1 MLRFTEYNEIKNY
14 IEGLLEANI
23 QEPRYKAGDM
33 VILKDNKITTFN
45 NQSPFKASKNTI
57 FVKTKKIQTKDEFP
71 KVIEIGDGEPL
82 VTLNVFDDMSK
93 VKSGS
98 ITAVVTWRQNPDT
111 YYNHLKLGDEINWG
125 GSTTTLET
133 AQCIGVFYD
142 GEGDISTL
150 AGKQKIIKKITSIL
164 GNGADWN
171 SKGKSYLLSKLPTLI
186 DKDWIVLLSLI
197 KGMNEFIQ
205 AVVPFS
211 SPKIIHGRIDDYY
224 RSEEDNEQVE
234 VKGIKDNTA
243 DMIVCSSSA
252 GELIK
257 AMKIEKVTHD
267 ARGICETD
275 ISKIQFVQVSLKKS
289 EEGAQLGKATGSIL
303 QKYGVKS
310 YMEIY
315 REVTEEQYHPD
326 YVQYLDEGFGDFI
339 KKSWSKLKNTAKSLV
354 DGFKKLVAGAKKLFR
369 GWVGSMRK
377 VFAQETTSAIKE
389 FSQRFKLN
397 PKDVK
402 SLTESFNTF
411 AETGQIILNE
421 ADEASINVTLKKQ
434 SVVEIKKFVNSIEDR
449 KSSMVALYDQHDYLD
464 HLIEKP
470 GIKVP
475 QPKQFDINVSIKLLA
490 NEVSLRT
497 LNKIFRANAS
507 NMTQLVADM
516 VDIQREIY
524 FGKTTLPLY
533 KVYGKDVDSQSTPYK
548 YLKTASEFSKEKTAQ
563 IGGKDNDFAYPIS
576 GFSMTSQGLYYN
588 VESWIITG
596 VKEARATYAQMRM
609 GTNKAGAFSYVVE
622 GTNEKTQDQYET
634 KFKKK

>member
-1 MLRFTEYNEIKNY
+1 MLRFTEYNEIKSH

-45 NQSPFKASKNTI
+45 NQSSIKVSKNTI
-57 FVKTKKIQTKDEFP
+57 FVKAKKIQTKDEFP

-93 VKSGS
+93 VKSNS
-98 ITAVVTWRQNPDT
+98 MTAVVTWRQNPDT

-142 GEGDISTL
+142 GEGDISTS
-150 AGKQKIIKKITSIL
+150 AGKQKVIKEITSVL
-164 GNGADWN
+164 GKGADWN

-224 RSEEDNEQVE
+224 KSEEDNEQVE
-234 VKGIKDNTA
+234 VKGIKNNTA

-267 ARGICETD
+267 AQGICETD

-315 REVTEEQYHPD
+315 REVTEEQYHSD

-339 KKSWSKLKNTAKSLV
+339 KKSWGKLKNAAKSLA
-354 DGFKKLVAGAKKLFR
+354 DGFKKLIAGAKNLFR
-369 GWVGSMRK
+369 GWVGSMKK
-377 VFAQETTSAIKE
+377 VFAQETTSAIRE
-389 FSQRFKLN
+389 FSQRFNLN

-421 ADEASINVTLKKQ
+421 ADEESINVSLKNQ
-434 SVVEIKKFVNSIEDR
+434 SVTEIKKFVKSIDDR
-449 KSSMVALYDQHDYLD
+449 ASSMVALYDQHDYLD
-464 HLIEKP
+464 HLVEKP
-470 GIKVP
+470 GIRVP
-475 QPKQFDINVSIKLLA
+475 SPKQFDINISIKLLA

-533 KVYGKDVDSQSTPYK
+533 KVYGKDIDKEAPSKPYK
-548 YLKTASEFSKEKTAQ
+548 YLKTASDFSKEKTAQ

-576 GFSMTSQGLYYN
+576 GFSMTSQGSYYN
-588 VESWIITG
+588 IESWIITG

-622 GTNEKTQDQYET
+622 GTNERTQDQYEK
-634 KFKKK
+634 KFK

>member
-1 MLRFTEYNEIKNY
+1 MLRFTEYTEIKNH

-23 QEPRYKAGDM
+23 QEPRYKTGDM
-33 VILKDNKITTFN
+33 VVLKDGKIITFN

-57 FVKTKKIQTKDEFP
+57 FVKVKKIQTKDEFP
-71 KVIEIGDGEPL
+71 EVIEIGDGDPL

-93 VKSGS
+93 VKSNSMTG
-98 ITAVVTWRQNPDT
+98 VVTWRQNPDT

-125 GSTTTLET
+125 RSTTALET

-142 GEGDISTL
+142 GEGDISTSD
-150 AGKQKIIKKITSIL
+150 GKQKIIKEITSVL
-164 GNGADWN
+164 GKSADWN
-171 SKGKSYLLSKLPTLI
+171 KKGKEFLLSKLPTLI

-197 KGMNEFIQ
+197 KGMNEFIRD
-205 AVVPFS
+205 VCGGFS
-211 SPKIIHGRIDDYY
+211 SLNIIHGRIDDYY
-224 RSEEDNEQVE
+224 ASEEENGLTNTEA
-234 VKGIKDNTA
+234 IKNNTA

-257 AMKIEKVTHD
+257 AMKTEKVKSD
-267 ARGICETD
+267 ALGICETD

-315 REVTEEQYHPD
+315 REVTEEQYHSN
-326 YVQYLDEGFGDFI
+326 YVQYLDEGFGDFV
-339 KKSWSKLKNTAKSLV
+339 KNSWGKLKNAAKSLA
-354 DGFKKLVAGAKKLFR
+354 DGFKKLIVGAKNLFR
-369 GWVGSMRK
+369 GWVGSMKK
-377 VFAQETTSAIKE
+377 VFAQETTSAISD
-389 FSQRFKLN
+389 FSRRFNLN
-397 PKDVK
+397 SKDVK

-411 AETGQIILNE
+411 TDTGQIILNE
-421 ADEASINVTLKKQ
+421 ADEVSINQVLKNQ
-434 SVVEIKKFVNSIEDR
+434 SATEIKKFVKSIDDR
-449 KSSMVALYDQHDYLD
+449 ASSMIVLYDQHDHLD
-464 HLIEKP
+464 HSVEKP
-470 GIKVP
+470 GIRVP
-475 QPKQFDINVSIKLLA
+475 SPKQFDINISIKLLA

-497 LNKIFRANAS
+497 LNKIFRSNAS

-533 KVYGKDVDSQSTPYK
+533 KVYGKDIDSQSTPYK
-548 YLKTASEFSKEKTAQ
+548 YLKSASDFSKDKKDQ
-563 IGGKDNDFAYPIS
+563 IGAKDNDFAYPIS
-576 GFSMTSQGLYYN
+576 GFSMTSQGSYYN

-609 GTNKAGAFSYVVE
+609 GTNKSGAFSYVVE
-622 GTNEKTQDQYET
+622 GTNERTQDQYEK
-634 KFKKK
+634 KFK